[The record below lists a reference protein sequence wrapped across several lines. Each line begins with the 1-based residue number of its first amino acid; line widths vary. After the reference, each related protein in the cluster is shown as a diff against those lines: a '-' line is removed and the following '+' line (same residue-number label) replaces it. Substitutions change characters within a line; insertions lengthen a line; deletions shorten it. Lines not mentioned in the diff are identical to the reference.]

1 MATAKPRVICA
12 RSALD
17 IEEEMERLG
26 ADRDG
31 IAKMLPTSVLHAVKL
46 PGLSGP
52 VARELKSLALRAGGE
67 VAIASDIYFGKDG
80 DTDALLWG
88 TPAGIERLC
97 AALRA
102 SRPELAQVGG
112 LIEDALRAFYG
123 GRGITKCRGTVFEWG
138 SRTYIMGIINVTP
151 DSFSLDGL
159 GDDVEAALQL
169 GRRMVAE
176 GADVVDVGGES
187 TRPGHTPISAEEEI
201 RRVLPVIRALAHDL
215 PVPVSIDTHKAEVA
229 RQAVLAGASMV
240 NDIWGL
246 RADPEMAAVV
256 AQADVPV
263 VLMHNQHGTHYRS
276 LMDDIVSA
284 LGESIDLALKAGV
297 KWDNIIIDPGIGF
310 GKTWQQNLKV
320 LARLAELKSL
330 GRPILLG
337 TSRKSTIG
345 RVLDLPV
352 DQRLEGTAATV
363 AIGICNGADLV
374 RVHDVKEMVRVAR
387 MTDAVVRG
395 RWAESS

>member
-17 IEEEMERLG
+17 IEEEMARLG

-31 IAKMLPTSVLHAVKL
+31 IEKMLPTSTLHAVKL
-46 PGLSGP
+46 PGLPGP
-52 VARELKSLALRAGGE
+52 VARELKSLALCAGGA
-67 VAIASDIYFGKDG
+67 VAIASDVYFGKDG

-88 TPAGIERLC
+88 TPASIERLC

-102 SRPELAQVGG
+102 SRPEMVQVGG
-112 LIEDALRAFYG
+112 LIEDALRAFHG
-123 GRGITKCRGTVFEWG
+123 SRGTTKCRGTVFEWG
-138 SRTYIMGIINVTP
+138 SRTYVMGIINVTP

-159 GDDVEAALQL
+159 GDDVEAAVQL

-187 TRPGHTPISAEEEI
+187 TRPGHTPISAEEEL
-201 RRVLPVIRALAHDL
+201 RRVLPVIRALAHEL

-229 RQAVLAGASMV
+229 RQAVVAGASMV

-263 VLMHNQHGTHYRS
+263 VLMHNQDGTHYRN
-276 LMDDIVSA
+276 LMDDVVSA
-284 LGESIDLALKAGV
+284 LGESIDLALSAGV

-337 TSRKSTIG
+337 SSRKSTIG

-363 AIGICNGADLV
+363 AIGICNGADMV